1 MVWIQTIFDG
11 LPTQWAI
18 MGLIAVIGF
27 SVVFVRWLIRL
38 AVRAFLIG
46 LVGVIL
52 LGAIYYLVNYTTIL

>member
-1 MVWIQTIFDG
+1 
-11 LPTQWAI
+11 

-27 SVVFVRWLIRL
+27 SVVFMRWLIRI